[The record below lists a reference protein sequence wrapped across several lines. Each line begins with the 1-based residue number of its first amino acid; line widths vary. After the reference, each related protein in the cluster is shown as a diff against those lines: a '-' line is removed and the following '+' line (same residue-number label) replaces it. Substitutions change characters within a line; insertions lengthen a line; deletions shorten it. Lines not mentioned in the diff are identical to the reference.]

1 MGKNREWLIGLL
13 TLAGA
18 LVLGQ
23 IISRLL
29 APASWDVFAARLPVI
44 LAMIAFWG
52 PIVAIV
58 AAAFVVITMRLLG
71 FGSLAGIRPESVA
84 PPHPAP
90 APFVDEPP
98 APPRSQRG
106 HPSRRSAREA
116 AALVAPAGRDAVV
129 GFFRG
134 APGSLRADPAPR
146 FRLPPPGH

>member
-29 APASWDVFAARLPVI
+29 APASWDIFAARLPVI

-71 FGSLAGIRPESVA
+71 FGSLAEIRQESVDQNN
-84 PPHPAP
+84 PAP
-90 APFVDEPP
+90 AIVFV
-98 APPRSQRG
+98 G
-106 HPSRRSAREA
+106 T
-116 AALVAPAGRDAVV
+116 LVA
-129 GFFRG
+129 
-134 APGSLRADPAPR
+134 SLIFLGLVIRT
-146 FRLPPPGH
+146 